1 MRVRHGK
8 HDCRGTTTVEAALI
22 LLSLFTLILGTLD
35 LSIAVFRQEMVSQ
48 AARQGARRAS
58 VQGSL
63 APAGLRGGPWGTAI
77 YGPVVASSAPTDP
90 KVQAIT
96 PWLSGIDPSN
106 VQITYQWL
114 DNKNTAESR
123 VKVTVS
129 TTYPMLMQF
138 IFGNKTLGLSGS
150 STMIITH

>member
-1 MRVRHGK
+1 M
-8 HDCRGTTTVEAALI
+8 VETGLV
-22 LLSLFTLILGTLD
+22 LLSLLTLIFGTLD
-35 LSIAVFRQEMVSQ
+35 LSLAVFRQSIVSQ

-63 APAGLRGGPWGTAI
+63 APSTMRGGPWGTTT
-77 YGPVVASSAPTDP
+77 YGPVTASSASTDP

-96 PWLSGIDPSN
+96 PYLAGLDLSN
-106 VQITYQWL
+106 VQIKYEWL

-129 TTYPMLMQF
+129 TSYTMLMKF
-138 IFGNKTLGLSGS
+138 VFGTKTAGLTGS
-150 STMIITH
+150 STMLIAH